1 MINELTLSLEKA
13 LYEREAILACV
24 QLFQNESDVSV
35 SGGDGGNVTVS
46 FSGTDTAALE
56 ELAKRFRAE
65 LVRQQVRRDLNVQ
78 FGELR
83 EMIVQQAFSPIT
95 VK

>member
-35 SGGDGGNVTVS
+35 SGGDSGNVTVS